1 MGSKTMREQ
10 VLDAKNEGFL
20 NGVVHTAGQVAKAGL
35 QVDRLKDKVTNAFED
50 GMVDARRMVK
60 RGRYA
65 AEDLIEDTTHKIK
78 KEPWASVGITFGV
91 GVVFGATIGWLVGH
105 KCKAE

>member
-1 MGSKTMREQ
+1 MREQ

-20 NGVVHTAGQVAKAGL
+20 NGVVNTAGQFAKAGL
-35 QVDRLKDKVTNAFED
+35 KVEEIKEKVSHAIED

-65 AEDLIEDTTHKIK
+65 AEDLVEDTAHRIK
-78 KEPWASVGITFGV
+78 KDPWVSVGITFGV
-91 GVVFGATIGWLVGH
+91 GVVFGATIGWLLGH

>member
-1 MGSKTMREQ
+1 MGSNTMREQ

-20 NGVVHTAGQVAKAGL
+20 NGVVHTAEQVAKAGL
-35 QVDRLKDKVTNAFED
+35 KVDQIKEKVTNAFED
-50 GMVDARRMVK
+50 GMVDARRMVR

-65 AEDLIEDTTHKIK
+65 AEDLVEDTAHMIK
-78 KEPWASVGITFGV
+78 KDPWVSVGVTFGV
-91 GVVFGATIGWLVGH
+91 GVVLGATIGWLLGH